1 VLAHT
6 GGNADMS
13 KIIYALPA
21 VVAAGALAACGSS
34 GTSSSSSAK
43 PSASATGTTSITAT
57 STNPRA
63 TTVTVH
69 ASGVINQTG
78 TLTLP
83 RGSGA
88 ATIKFVFPNGTL
100 AANASRSAT
109 KSVHVANT
117 SCAASQV
124 SGGSYTVNSSSSTG
138 KYSGATGHGNY
149 TLTYGAK
156 LPKKNGKCDLS
167 RNVQP
172 VKGTL
177 RLSILVRGPLTVK

>member
-1 VLAHT
+1 
-6 GGNADMS
+6 MS

-21 VVAAGALAACGSS
+21 VVAAGALAACGS
-34 GTSSSSSAK
+34 GTSSSGSSAK
-43 PSASATGTTSITAT
+43 PSASTTGNTSITAT

-63 TTVTVH
+63 TTVAVH
-69 ASGVINQTG
+69 ATGVINQTG
-78 TLTLP
+78 TLQLP

-109 KSVHVANT
+109 KSVHVDNKN
-117 SCAASQV
+117 CAASQV

-177 RLSILVRGPLTVK
+177 RLNILVRGPLTVK